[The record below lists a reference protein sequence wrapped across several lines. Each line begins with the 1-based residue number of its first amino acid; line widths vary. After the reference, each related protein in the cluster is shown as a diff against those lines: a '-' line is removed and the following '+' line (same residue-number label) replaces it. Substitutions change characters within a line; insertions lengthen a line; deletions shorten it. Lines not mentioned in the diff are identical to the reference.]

1 MSAGSLTPVPLCTA
15 AARLNLSVRSIQSSS
30 RRAILGLV
38 DAPTPLSGK
47 PHAWVTADSLDRV
60 AASRAAVREA
70 LRKK

>member
-1 MSAGSLTPVPLCTA
+1 MSATASPIPLRIA
-15 AARLNLSVRSIQSSS
+15 AARLSLSVRTIQSTS
-30 RRAILGLV
+30 RRRTLGLV
-38 DAPTPLSGK
+38 DAPTPPSGN